1 MILTN
6 YAKEMMGFAEY
17 PETDSLDIRFGIIRV
32 YSLQGINFKPDS
44 SPMHSEVFGF
54 GDNCVVAV
62 SNSINEASL
71 LLTGDDFFDEDEDEE
86 EWIKKKKVAPPFVL
100 IYFKE
105 FQSRTLNG
113 GHRKE
118 HNGSMF
124 TYDAFPEG
132 KEDIRK
138 WEKEELPSIY
148 TALIVQFSRLDRPAS
163 LLPVERSIF
172 GTTST
177 GSTLFDIKLTGNAT
191 GFVSSGKTTEE
202 INESLVKSSAL
213 LSALTYK
220 SSRHIYSALNES
232 DRLKQFMSY
241 FLFIERHTHSQFKSL
256 NYENNA
262 HTAFNAPER
271 ICQTS
276 KLFFESRFNDSRN
289 LAQRFHWCAILAWQ
303 QLNDQDVND
312 FLEIKK
318 VRDKLTHGEDIE
330 ESELPV
336 EKAKLL
342 ALKLLGTE

>member
-6 YAKEMMGFAEY
+6 YAKEMMGFTEF
-17 PETDSLDIRFGIIRV
+17 PESDSLEIHFGIIRV
-32 YSLQGINFKPDS
+32 YSLQGVNFKPDGE
-44 SPMHSEVFGF
+44 PIHSEVFGF
-54 GDNCVVAV
+54 GDNCAVAV
-62 SNSINEASL
+62 SNSINEACQ
-71 LLTGDDFFDEDEDEE
+71 LLTGDDFIDKNEE
-86 EWIKKKKVAPPFVL
+86 EWLKKKKATPPFIL
-100 IYFKE
+100 IYFRE
-105 FQSRTLNG
+105 LQSRTLNG

-118 HNGSMF
+118 HDGSIY

-132 KEDIRK
+132 KKDIRK
-138 WEKEELPSIY
+138 WEKESLPSIF
-148 TALIVQFSRLDRPAS
+148 TALIVHFSRLDRPTS

-172 GTTST
+172 GTTSS

-191 GFVSSGKTTEE
+191 VIVSSGKTTEE
-202 INESLVKSSAL
+202 INESLEKSSAL
-213 LSALTYK
+213 LSKLTYK

-241 FLFIERHTHSQFKSL
+241 FLFLERHTHSQFKSL
-256 NYENNA
+256 SYENNA
-262 HTAFNAPER
+262 HVAFNAPER
-271 ICQTS
+271 VSQSS
-276 KLFFESRFNDSRN
+276 KLFFESRFNDSKN

-303 QLNDQDVND
+303 QLNDQDVKD
-312 FLEIKK
+312 FLDLKK